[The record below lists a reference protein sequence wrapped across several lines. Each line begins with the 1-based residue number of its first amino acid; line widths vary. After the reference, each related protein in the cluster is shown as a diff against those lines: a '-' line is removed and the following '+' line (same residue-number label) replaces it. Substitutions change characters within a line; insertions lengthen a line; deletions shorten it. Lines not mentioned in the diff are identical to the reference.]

1 MTKVHA
7 EISWLLYMTHGVQYT
22 VIQKRPPF
30 YMTVVSKMF
39 TDFYN
44 IWHTVYSVNVQ
55 HNRFIYSNH
64 LLFVA
69 TLLCET
75 LMLENSDNLRHI

>member
-1 MTKVHA
+1 
-7 EISWLLYMTHGVQYT
+7 MTHGVQYT

-44 IWHTVYSVNVQ
+44 TWHTVYSVNVQ
-55 HNRFIYSNH
+55 HNRYLFTH
-64 LLFVA
+64 LTYF
-69 TLLCET
+69 LL
-75 LMLENSDNLRHI
+75 LHYFAKH